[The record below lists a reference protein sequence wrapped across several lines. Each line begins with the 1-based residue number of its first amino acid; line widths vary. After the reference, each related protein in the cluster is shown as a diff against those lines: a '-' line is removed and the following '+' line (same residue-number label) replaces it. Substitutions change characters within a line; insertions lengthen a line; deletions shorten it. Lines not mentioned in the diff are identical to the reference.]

1 MARNLRLLVDNKWEK
16 VENFSLFSV
25 RDMAEIRKAVFAYDP
40 VFSGNTEVENP
51 TTGEKA
57 EYPVMLSSSFFYLT
71 EA

>member
-1 MARNLRLLVDNKWEK
+1 MGK

-25 RDMAEIRKAVFAYDP
+25 RDMAEIRKAVFTYDP

-57 EYPVMLSSSFFYLT
+57 EYPVMLSSSFST
-71 EA
+71 